1 MTILRHGKFYLLV
14 ALLAMTAACSTPQ
27 ARLTISS
34 TANLNLNDSDEPLP
48 VMVNIYQ
55 LGDNK
60 AFEEA
65 SFADLWKKDLAT
77 LGDSML
83 TKETLTVNPA
93 SQERL
98 VFERHAQAKFIGVM
112 AIFRKPEKEEWRA
125 TKVVADGFFKKKMSS
140 TLNVNLKSNTV
151 DITD

>member
-1 MTILRHGKFYLLV
+1 MKLLHPGKLLLLI
-14 ALLAMTAACSTPQ
+14 ALLTLTAACSPPQ

-34 TANLNLNDSDEPLP
+34 TANLNPNDSDEPLP

-55 LGDNK
+55 LSDNK

-65 SFADLWKKDLAT
+65 SFEDLWKKDLTT

-83 TKETLTVNPA
+83 TKETLTLNPA

-98 VFERHAQAKFIGVM
+98 VFERHAQAKYIGAM
-112 AIFRKPEKEEWRA
+112 AIFRKPEKQAWRS
-125 TKVVADGFFKKKMSS
+125 TKAVADGYFKKKLSS
-140 TLNVNLKSNTV
+140 TLNVNLKSNSIEIV
-151 DITD
+151 D

>member
-1 MTILRHGKFYLLV
+1 MTLLHP
-14 ALLAMTAACSTPQ
+14 AKHLLLISLLALTTACSAPQ

-48 VMVNIYQ
+48 VMLNVYQ
-55 LGDNK
+55 LGDDK
-60 AFEEA
+60 AFTEA
-65 SFADLWKKDLAT
+65 SFTDLWKKDLAI

-83 TKETLTVNPA
+83 TKETLTINPA

-98 VFERHAQAKFIGVM
+98 TFERHAQARYIGVM

-125 TKVVADGFFKKKMSS
+125 VAPVADGFFGRKFSS
-140 TLNVNLKSNTV
+140 KLTVNLKSNTV
-151 DITD
+151 AIAE

>member
-1 MTILRHGKFYLLV
+1 MKLLHHGKFLLLA

-55 LGDNK
+55 LADNK
-60 AFEEA
+60 AFEGA
-65 SFADLWKKDLAT
+65 SFEDLWKKDLAT

-83 TKETLTVNPA
+83 TKETITINPG

-98 VFERHAQAKFIGVM
+98 VFERHAQAKFIGAM
-112 AIFRKPEKEEWRA
+112 AIFRKPEKQAWRS
-125 TKVVADGFFKKKMSS
+125 TKAVADGYFKKKMSS
-140 TLNVNLKSNTV
+140 TLTVNLKSNSIEIV
-151 DITD
+151 D